1 MGQGLFTKVAQIV
14 AGVFQVSL
22 ERIHCPATLSDK
34 VPNASPTA
42 ASSGTDLNGM
52 AAKIAA
58 EAIKNRLVEFLCK
71 RFETLSHEISFLDN
85 KVQIGD
91 KILDFDEV
99 ISLAYL
105 ARVSLSATGFYK
117 TPLVHYDRDKGRGR
131 PFLYFANGAAVS
143 EVIIDCLTGESRLLR
158 VDICHDV
165 GNSINPAIDIGQIEG
180 GFMQGMGWVTSE
192 ELVWDQS
199 GRLLTSGPA
208 TYKIPAI
215 GDAPPIFN
223 VELLP
228 DSPNKEATVFRSKA
242 VGEPPLMLAIS
253 VWSAIKDAIS
263 SISEYASSPK
273 LDTPATPERILE
285 ACMSMRSN

>member
-1 MGQGLFTKVAQIV
+1 M
-14 AGVFQVSL
+14 
-22 ERIHCPATLSDK
+22 
-34 VPNASPTA
+34 
-42 ASSGTDLNGM
+42 
-52 AAKIAA
+52 
-58 EAIKNRLVEFLCK
+58 
-71 RFETLSHEISFLDN
+71 
-85 KVQIGD
+85 
-91 KILDFDEV
+91 
-99 ISLAYL
+99 
-105 ARVSLSATGFYK
+105 
-117 TPLVHYDRDKGRGR
+117 
-131 PFLYFANGAAVS
+131 
-143 EVIIDCLTGESRLLR
+143 IIDCLTGESRLLR

-180 GFMQGMGWVTSE
+180 GFVQGMGWVTSE

-215 GDAPPIFN
+215 GDSPPIFN

-242 VGEPPLMLAIS
+242 VGEPPLMLGIS
-253 VWSAIKDAIS
+253 VWSAIKDAVS

-285 ACMSMRSN
+285 ACMAMRNN

>member
-1 MGQGLFTKVAQIV
+1 M
-14 AGVFQVSL
+14 
-22 ERIHCPATLSDK
+22 
-34 VPNASPTA
+34 
-42 ASSGTDLNGM
+42 
-52 AAKIAA
+52 
-58 EAIKNRLVEFLCK
+58 
-71 RFETLSHEISFLDN
+71 
-85 KVQIGD
+85 
-91 KILDFDEV
+91 
-99 ISLAYL
+99 
-105 ARVSLSATGFYK
+105 SLSATGFYK

-165 GNSINPAIDIGQIEG
+165 GNSINPAIDTGQIEG
-180 GFMQGMGWVTSE
+180 GFVQGMGWVTSE

-208 TYKIPAI
+208 TYKIPTI

-228 DSPNKEATVFRSKA
+228 ESPNKEATVFRSKA

-285 ACMSMRSN
+285 ACMAMRNN